1 MVNPMCDYFGCII
14 TKDLKVHWSKRT
26 FAHEDLLSE
35 LKLED
40 KNLEAREFIRVEI
53 LPNDKACMTRNR
65 EDWTFKVDEVKT
77 LPNWYEKNVIQ
88 CRKLCW
94 EAWEQSV
101 QVNLA
106 LGKEE
111 KTVTDTMIEAYGSSK
126 VVAHGSSNVV
136 AYGSSKVVAYDFSK
150 VVAYGSSKVVAHDSS
165 TVEAYGSSKVVAHG
179 SSTVEAY
186 GSSTVEAYGSSKVV
200 AHDSSNVVAHGSS
213 TVEAY
218 DSSTVEAYG
227 SSKVVAYGS
236 STVEAHSSSTVE
248 AHGSS
253 TVEAHDFSKV
263 EIKSDTTVVLC
274 HQKIFVS
281 EKATVVRASIVKA
294 AEV

>member
-65 EDWTFKVDEVKT
+65 EDWTFKVDEEKT

-111 KTVTDTMIEAYGSSK
+111 KTVTDTMI
-126 VVAHGSSNVV
+126 
-136 AYGSSKVVAYDFSK
+136 F
-150 VVAYGSSKVVAHDSS
+150 
-165 TVEAYGSSKVVAHG
+165 
-179 SSTVEAY
+179 
-186 GSSTVEAYGSSKVV
+186 
-200 AHDSSNVVAHGSS
+200 
-213 TVEAY
+213 AY

-227 SSKVVAYGS
+227 SSKVEAYDS
-236 STVEAHSSSTVE
+236 SKVV
-248 AHGSS
+248 AHG
-253 TVEAHDFSKV
+253 FSKV

-281 EKATVVRASIVKA
+281 EKATVVRASVVKA